1 MTVFIQFAFVGF
13 HKCSEKYLLWK
24 IAQKS
29 KGALAM
35 ELFFSKAVG
44 VRKVS
49 MLDVNVDQTWSNIR
63 NF

>member
-1 MTVFIQFAFVGF
+1 MNHVAFVGF
-13 HKCSEKYLLWK
+13 HKCSEEYLLWK
-24 IAQKS
+24 IAQNS
-29 KGALAM
+29 KGAPVM

-49 MLDVNVDQTWSNIR
+49 MLDVNVDQAWFNIR